1 MSGPRRLIAA
11 SGWNLVGQGLPLGVA
26 VVSIPALIHLIGLE
40 RFGFIALAWVLIG
53 YASLFDMGM
62 GRAVIR
68 TVSAR
73 LAQGD
78 APGALASG
86 RTGLSL
92 LVAFGLLTGGLTLA
106 FAPALVAHVLVV
118 PPALQLEA
126 ERALRLLA
134 LSLPVVMLTSG
145 YVGVL
150 SAHQAF
156 RTLNLVRAFF
166 SVLAYLLPL
175 AVAAAGWVSLPA
187 VVGTIVLL
195 RVAGAVAYAV
205 ACRREAGFDWRL
217 QRPDR
222 QRARE
227 LLALGGWMS
236 VSNLLG
242 PLLGHLDRLLI
253 GALVPLR
260 SVGIYSAP
268 YDLVTRLMIIPY
280 ALVAALFPVASALKP
295 GTPQV
300 DRALRD
306 ITRYLFLIMF
316 PVMLLVMALANPAMR
331 LWLGPEIGEQ
341 AGEVLHIL
349 VVGVFLN
356 TLAQGPATLIQ
367 AAGRPRDMA
376 LLHLLE
382 LPLFLAVLWALT
394 ARWGINGTAAAA
406 TLRFAI
412 DALAVFV
419 LAQRSLKTP
428 PLPWRRALGP
438 ALAAVSLMALAQA
451 CRSWP
456 EALGLAV
463 GGGGLFL
470 AYGWRSL
477 LQPRERSRIEALW
490 WARWRR
496 PVG

>member
-1 MSGPRRLIAA
+1 MSGSRKLIAA
-11 SGWNLVGQGLPLGVA
+11 SGWNLLGQGLPLVVA
-26 VVSIPALIHLIGLE
+26 VASIPALIHYIGLE
-40 RFGFIALAWVLIG
+40 RFGFMALAWVLIG
-53 YASLFDMGM
+53 YASLFDLGM

-68 TVSAR
+68 TVAAH

-78 APGALASG
+78 AQGALASG

-92 LVAFGLLTGGLTLA
+92 LVLFGLLAGGLTLA
-106 FAPALVAHVLVV
+106 LAPTLVAHVLVV
-118 PPALQLEA
+118 PAGLRQEA
-126 ERALRLLA
+126 ERALQVLA

-166 SVLAYLLPL
+166 SVLGYLLPL

-195 RVAGAVAYAV
+195 RVGGAVAYAV
-205 ACRREAGFDWRL
+205 ACRREAGFGWRL

-222 QRARE
+222 HRARE

-242 PLLGHLDRLLI
+242 PLLSHMDRLLI

-268 YDLVTRLMIIPY
+268 YDLVTRLLVIPY
-280 ALVAALFPVASALKP
+280 ALVAAFFPLASALTP

-306 ITRYLFLIMF
+306 VTRFLFLLMF
-316 PVMLLVMALANPAMR
+316 PVMLVVMALANPAMS
-331 LWLGPEIGEQ
+331 LWLGPQIGAQ
-341 AGEVLHIL
+341 AGAVLQIL
-349 VVGVFLN
+349 AVGVFFN
-356 TLAQGPATLIQ
+356 ALAQGPATLIQ

-382 LPLFLAVLWALT
+382 LPLFLLLLWTLT
-394 ARWGINGTAAAA
+394 TRWGITGTALAA
-406 TLRFAI
+406 TLRFAV
-412 DALAVFV
+412 DALAVFL
-419 LAQRSLKTP
+419 LAQRGLRTP
-428 PLPWRRALGP
+428 PLPWRGALVP
-438 ALAAVSLMALAQA
+438 ALAVLSLMALAPA

-456 EALGLAV
+456 AALGLAV
-463 GGGGLFL
+463 GGCGLFL
-470 AYGWRSL
+470 AYGWKAL
-477 LQPRERSRIEALW
+477 LQPKERARIGGLW
-490 WARWRR
+490 SAQER
-496 PVG
+496 PVR

>member
-1 MSGPRRLIAA
+1 MSSGRQLIHA
-11 SGWNLVGQGLPLGVA
+11 SLWNLLGQGLPLVVA
-26 VVSIPALIHLIGLE
+26 VASIPALIHYIGLE

-53 YASLFDMGM
+53 YASLFDLGM

-68 TVSAR
+68 TVSAY
-73 LAQGD
+73 LARGD

-92 LVAFGLLTGGLTLA
+92 LVAFGLLMGTLTLA
-106 FAPALVAHVLVV
+106 FTPALVANVLMV
-118 PPALQLEA
+118 PPGLRQEA
-126 ERALRLLA
+126 ERALQVLA

-150 SAHQAF
+150 SAHLAF

-166 SVLAYLLPL
+166 SVLSYLLPL

-195 RVAGAVAYAV
+195 RVGGAVAYAV
-205 ACRREAGFDWRL
+205 ACRREAGFGWAL

-242 PLLGHLDRLLI
+242 PLLGHMDRLLI

-260 SVGIYSAP
+260 SVGIYAAP
-268 YDLVTRLMIIPY
+268 YDLVTRLMVIPY
-280 ALVAALFPVASALKP
+280 ALVAAFFPMASALVP

-316 PVMLLVMALANPAMR
+316 PVMLVIMALANPAMR
-331 LWLGPEIGEQ
+331 LWLGPEIGAQ
-341 AGEVLHIL
+341 AGEVLQIL
-349 VVGVFLN
+349 AVGVLLN
-356 TLAQGPATLIQ
+356 ALAQGPATLIQ
-367 AAGRPRDMA
+367 AVGRPRDMA

-382 LPLFLAVLWALT
+382 LPLFLLLLWALT
-394 ARWGINGTAAAA
+394 VRWGITGTALAA
-406 TLRFAI
+406 TLRFAV

-419 LAQRSLKTP
+419 LAQRGLRTP
-428 PLPWRRALGP
+428 PLPWRSALVP
-438 ALAAVSLMALAQA
+438 ALAVVSLMGLSPA
-451 CRSWP
+451 CRTWP
-456 EALGLAV
+456 AAMGLALG
-463 GGGGLFL
+463 GCGLFL
-470 AYGWRSL
+470 AYGWLAL
-477 LQPRERSRIEALW
+477 LKPRERARIRGLW
-490 WARWRR
+490 PARWRLVR
-496 PVG
+496 